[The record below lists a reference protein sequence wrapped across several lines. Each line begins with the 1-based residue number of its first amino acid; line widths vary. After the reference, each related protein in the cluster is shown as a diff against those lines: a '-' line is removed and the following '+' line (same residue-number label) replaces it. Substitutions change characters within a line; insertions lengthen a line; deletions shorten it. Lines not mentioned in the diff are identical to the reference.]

1 MFKWVNWKS
10 EVVKNIMVLT
20 SGTALSQ
27 MVAYVLTPIITRL
40 YTPDES
46 AELGLYIR
54 IIGVGAAIATARY
67 ELALPVLKLDHHSF
81 RVYRFALRV
90 TLITSCF
97 AMLIM
102 LYPILFSGS
111 LSNALFYLSIP
122 FGLALLAFQN
132 LGTNWA
138 VRMKRF
144 RLISYSKLASS
155 AAGNILKVVFGFFQT
170 GYIGLILGT
179 VIGFIVGCIFF
190 LRDFRFTNSSFKI
203 SSKSPR
209 NAVLARQYIEFPKI
223 NLPHT
228 LMDLGKELLIAF
240 IIWEIFGKREYG
252 LFNHTYQM
260 LRIPLVL
267 IGASIGQVFF
277 QRCAERI
284 NKGENITIVARQS
297 VKTLFVFS
305 IVPFSVVFFF
315 GAELFALVFGEDWRE
330 AGQYAQ
336 IMAPWFMVNFMS
348 SPISSLPLILKKQG
362 SFFMLALVGSL
373 LMIASLLLPNWLY
386 GASIIQTLWITSLS
400 QAAFLIVVIFIIFGY
415 AKNWKK

>member
-1 MFKWVNWKS
+1 
-10 EVVKNIMVLT
+10 
-20 SGTALSQ
+20 
-27 MVAYVLTPIITRL
+27 
-40 YTPDES
+40 
-46 AELGLYIR
+46 
-54 IIGVGAAIATARY
+54 
-67 ELALPVLKLDHHSF
+67 
-81 RVYRFALRV
+81 
-90 TLITSCF
+90 
-97 AMLIM
+97 
-102 LYPILFSGS
+102 
-111 LSNALFYLSIP
+111 
-122 FGLALLAFQN
+122 
-132 LGTNWA
+132 
-138 VRMKRF
+138 
-144 RLISYSKLASS
+144 
-155 AAGNILKVVFGFFQT
+155 
-170 GYIGLILGT
+170 
-179 VIGFIVGCIFF
+179 
-190 LRDFRFTNSSFKI
+190 
-203 SSKSPR
+203 
-209 NAVLARQYIEFPKI
+209 
-223 NLPHT
+223 
-228 LMDLGKELLIAF
+228 MDLGKELLIAM

-284 NKGENITIVARQS
+284 NKGEDITIVARQS

-400 QAAFLIVVIFIIFGY
+400 QAIYLIIVIIKIFRFARNY
-415 AKNWKK
+415 YLT